1 MAETEN
7 EVETRALSGAE
18 KRHPKA
24 LWYLAFS
31 ESWERFSYYGMQTLL
46 VLYMANH
53 LLVGERHNDIAGFRT
68 FRSTVEAITGE
79 LSTTALASLIFG
91 LYTSTVYLTP
101 IIGGA
106 IADRFFGRT
115 RTIIFG
121 ALIMVLGHF
130 LMAFEASFL
139 IALVCIAIGT
149 GCFKGNIASQVG
161 SLYLTDD
168 PARSRAFQIFYLG
181 ISLGAIGSPL
191 VCGTLGEL
199 YGWEWGFGSAG
210 IGMLIGLAIYLAGR
224 HHLPKETGAA
234 RHSNA
239 PKSTSGERKD
249 LLKAAVFLPV
259 LAILVVPNQQIFNAY
274 LLWAQDAY
282 NFEFAGRIVPTSWLI
297 SMDAAASVIFL
308 ALSVWFWKWWGQN
321 HREPDD
327 FLKIAASGALTA
339 AAFALLAMLAG
350 VDDGK
355 NISLGWAILF
365 HCLNNLA
372 FANMVPVGLSLFTR
386 LSPAS
391 FGATAVGIY
400 YLHLFVANN
409 LVGWI
414 GGYLDKMPAQS
425 FWILHSLIAIAGIGL
440 IIIVRYFLQEGRV
453 ASDDGA
459 NTAKSDGKP

>member
-1 MAETEN
+1 MLGT
-7 EVETRALSGAE
+7 VRATNWPSVDDNVA
-18 KRHPKA
+18 RHPKA
-24 LWYLAFS
+24 LWFLAFS
-31 ESWERFSYYGMQTLL
+31 ETWERFSFYGMQTLL

-53 LLVGERHNDIAGFRT
+53 LLIGDRQNDIAGFRD
-68 FRSTVEAITGE
+68 FRAGAESVTGE

-106 IADRFFGRT
+106 VADGFLGRT
-115 RTIIFG
+115 RTIVFG

-139 IALVCIAIGT
+139 IALGLIAIGT

-161 SLYLTDD
+161 SLYAIDD

-210 IGMLIGLAIYLAGR
+210 IGMLIGLGVYLAGR
-224 HHLPKETGAA
+224 KHLPKGIEAVA
-234 RHSNA
+234 RLKPSKSNA
-239 PKSTSGERKD
+239 SDRKA
-249 LLKAAVFLPV
+249 LLRAAVLLPV

-274 LLWAQDAY
+274 LLWAQDSY
-282 NFEFAGRIVPTSWLI
+282 NFEFAGHTVPTSWLI
-297 SMDAAASVIFL
+297 SIDAAASVTFL
-308 ALSVWFWKWWGQN
+308 ALSVAFWKWWGKRHN
-321 HREPDD
+321 EPDD
-327 FLKIAASGALTA
+327 FLKIAAAGALTA
-339 AAFALLAMLAG
+339 AAFALLAVLAG
-350 VDDGK
+350 TQGGK
-355 NISLGWAILF
+355 GISLGWAVLF
-365 HCLNNLA
+365 HSLNNIA

-386 LSPAS
+386 LSPAT

-414 GGYLDKMPAQS
+414 GGFLDKMPAQN
-425 FWILHSLIAIAGIGL
+425 FWLLHSVIAIAGMVMVIL
-440 IIIVRYFLQEGRV
+440 VRPLLNGSVQICEENEAV
-453 ASDDGA
+453 AI
-459 NTAKSDGKP
+459 N